1 MNPKSAAA
9 FLFSMVSF
17 LAKAQLDTTK
27 IKSYADQVMVRIN
40 LDTNIDQFIFTE
52 GPEDKPI
59 ETIFMT
65 NNKTRASI
73 SVDYRII
80 SATVSFTPR
89 FLPGNNDN
97 ELKGTSSYADF
108 RFRFFPKRFIQTVY
122 YKNIEGFYMENM
134 KDFFPEWREGVDPY
148 LQFPNLRVQSF
159 GGSTAYVM
167 KKDFSLKSIYTQG
180 EWQKQSRGS
189 WVPFMD
195 YDLSI
200 FRDML
205 DGKKSKE
212 TQYSF
217 GGSMGYFYN
226 WVLGSKKRVNIAPNI
241 SLGLG
246 GLFSSSWDI
255 ATDGTKAN
263 KQNTQYLAMRFATG
277 LHIGYNT
284 DRFLF
289 GGKFNLN
296 AHVYNEQKNE
306 SVQNNNIFGLLY
318 IGYRFAPP
326 KVVKRNYD
334 RIQKKIPIL

>member
-1 MNPKSAAA
+1 LSPKSAAV
-9 FLFSMVSF
+9 FLLFLVTL
-17 LAKAQLDTTK
+17 LAKAQVDSIR
-27 IKSYADQVMVRIN
+27 IKSYADQVMVRVN

-52 GPEDKPI
+52 GPEDKPL
-59 ETIFMT
+59 ETILMT
-65 NNKTRASI
+65 NNKTRLSF

-80 SATVSFTPR
+80 SATLSVTPR

-97 ELKGTSSYADF
+97 ELKGTSSYTDF

-122 YKNIEGFYMENM
+122 YKNIAGFYMENM
-134 KDFFPEWREGVDPY
+134 KDFFPDWKEGKDAY
-148 LQFPNLRVQSF
+148 FQFPNLRVQSF

-167 KKDFSLKSIYTQG
+167 KKNFSLKSIYTQG
-180 EWQKQSRGS
+180 EWQKESRGS

-200 FRDML
+200 FRDVI

-226 WVLGSKKRVNIAPNI
+226 WVLGSKKRVNIAPNV
-241 SLGLG
+241 SLGVG
-246 GLFSSSWDI
+246 GMFSSSWDI
-255 ATDGTKAN
+255 LDDGSKAN
-263 KQNTQYLAMRFATG
+263 RENTGYFTFKFTTG

-289 GGKFNLN
+289 GGKFNVSAN
-296 AHVYNEQKNE
+296 VYNETENQT
-306 SVQNNNIFGLLY
+306 VQNNNIFGLLY
-318 IGYRFAPP
+318 IGYRFPPP
-326 KVVKRNYD
+326 KVVERNYD
-334 RIQKKIPIL
+334 KVQKKIPIL